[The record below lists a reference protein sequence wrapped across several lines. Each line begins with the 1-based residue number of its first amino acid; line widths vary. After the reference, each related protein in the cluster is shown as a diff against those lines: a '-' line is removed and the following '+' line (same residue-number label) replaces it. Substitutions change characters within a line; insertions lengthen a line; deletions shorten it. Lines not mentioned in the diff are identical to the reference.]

1 MSNIDDILLGISESL
16 KQLQKASQEKPIEQT
31 QPVQIQNLE
40 VNSTKKFT
48 DDYYSKIAD
57 DYIEFTYK
65 TQPSITLSIFQK
77 ST

>member
-16 KQLQKASQEKPIEQT
+16 KQLQKLLKRNQLNKPTSSNSKLGSQFYQ
-31 QPVQIQNLE
+31 
-40 VNSTKKFT
+40 KFT

-65 TQPSITLSIFQK
+65 TQPSITLLIFQK
-77 ST
+77 